1 MSTPSPNNALT
12 PQVMLAA
19 AMHAQPG
26 VYAVLLGSGVST
38 GAGIPTAWGVVQE
51 LLRRVAA
58 ASNPGDADAAERAA
72 ADPEEWW
79 QAHGDGQ
86 ALGYS
91 SLLAALAPTPATR
104 QGLLA
109 AFFQPTDDDREAGNK
124 IPSDA
129 HHAVAELV
137 KRGTVRVVL
146 TTNFDRLTEQALEA
160 AEVSPQVVARPE
172 AVRGMTPLAH
182 AKATVVKLHG
192 DYADLGLRNTAEELS
207 AYPDDWNKLLDQ
219 VFNEFGLIV
228 AGWSVDWDTALV
240 AALERSPSRRYPLYW
255 DSRSGKGDTARR
267 LLTLR
272 SGHEIAASGA
282 DELFTDLCASVEALD
297 RLAEPP
303 LTTAMAVSRLKRY
316 LPDPVRRIDLHD
328 LVMGAVDRAVESVR
342 EQPLHIEGLD
352 AAGFEQVQAGHLRA
366 VTPLLQLLATG
377 VWHDQAGEHDGL
389 WQEVL
394 QRLIDARSVRGDGA
408 LNQYLMHAQ
417 HYPALLALQTI
428 GVVTVHRG
436 HDGLLIRLLTEVSGR
451 DSFGNLELVRVA
463 QMLHMN
469 RVLDANAV
477 NGMPRWSGQ
486 HWRYPQSHLLREDLR
501 EVLRE
506 FFFAD
511 VDYKIATD
519 DYEFRT
525 GLVQETTQDSPGA
538 YRAASGE
545 FVGDGAWT
553 FEGDPRAEQ
562 RLWRDAE
569 KEGSRSPWWGI
580 GGTEQSLEA
589 ALLAYRDILKHY
601 RHY

>member
-79 QAHGDGQ
+79 QAHGDGR

-91 SLLAALAPTPATR
+91 SLLTALAPTPATR

-160 AEVSPQVVARPE
+160 AGVSPQVVARPE

-228 AGWSVDWDTALV
+228 AGWSADWDTALV

-272 SGHEIAASGA
+272 SG
-282 DELFTDLCASVEALD
+282 
-297 RLAEPP
+297 
-303 LTTAMAVSRLKRY
+303 
-316 LPDPVRRIDLHD
+316 
-328 LVMGAVDRAVESVR
+328 
-342 EQPLHIEGLD
+342 
-352 AAGFEQVQAGHLRA
+352 
-366 VTPLLQLLATG
+366 
-377 VWHDQAGEHDGL
+377 
-389 WQEVL
+389 
-394 QRLIDARSVRGDGA
+394 
-408 LNQYLMHAQ
+408 
-417 HYPALLALQTI
+417 
-428 GVVTVHRG
+428 
-436 HDGLLIRLLTEVSGR
+436 R
-451 DSFGNLELVRVA
+451 DSFGNLEPVRVA

-477 NGMPRWSGQ
+477 NGMLRWSGQ
-486 HWRYPQSHLLREDLR
+486 QWRYPQSHLLREDLR

-525 GLVQETTQDSPGA
+525 GLVQETTLDSPGA

>member
-12 PQVMLAA
+12 PQIMLAA

-79 QAHGDGQ
+79 QAHGDGR

-160 AEVSPQVVARPE
+160 AGVSPQVVARPE

-228 AGWSVDWDTALV
+228 AGWSADWDTALV

-282 DELFTDLCASVEALD
+282 DELFTDLRASVEALD

-342 EQPLHIEGLD
+342 EQPLHIKGLD

-394 QRLIDARSVRGDGA
+394 QRLIDTRSVRGDGA

-451 DSFGNLELVRVA
+451 DSFGNLEPVRVA

-486 HWRYPQSHLLREDLR
+486 QWRYPQSHLLREDLR
-501 EVLRE
+501 EVLRQ

-580 GGTEQSLEA
+580 GGSEQSLEA

-601 RHY
+601 RQY